1 MQCVNPECRQDA
13 KDLHTGTLRLL
24 ELAIPP
30 EERIVRADSGFPIVV
45 VPSRYFWLC
54 SQCSRIWRMR
64 RWTRAGL
71 VLEPPNGPE
80 LRSAGLE
87 PRCQTVT
94 VAPPRQLPQSRIHV
108 RTHRVA

>member
-1 MQCVNPECRQDA
+1 MQCVNPQCSRDA
-13 KDLHTGTLRLL
+13 HDLQSGTLRLL

-54 SQCSRIWRMR
+54 SQCSRIWKMK

-71 VLEPPNGPE
+71 LLEPNLLDDGE
-80 LRSAGLE
+80 EKFL
-87 PRCQTVT
+87 QTVK
-94 VAPPRQLPQSRIHV
+94 VAPARQVPRSRLQTQSD
-108 RTHRVA
+108 RVA